1 MRVSW
6 RGWLVAGGACAAM
19 LVPGKA
25 RAQGSPILPE
35 TRPIL
40 AGPVTFYPTIALRN
54 TGVDSNV
61 FNDTTGPRGDFT
73 YSVTPRLFV
82 VAPIANTRF
91 IGRALGTFTDFRT
104 YKDQRSFGGL
114 FDARYEATSPGFRPF
129 ASVGFADR
137 RERRGFEIDARV
149 RQRQTFASLGLDV
162 DVTAIT
168 ALTAWG
174 TRTTT
179 AWDRNERYLGVG
191 LADQLDYAATS
202 FAGGA
207 RFKVTPLTT
216 VTAAAEVEQDRF
228 QRSPLRDADSLRI
241 GPSVDFDS
249 SAAITG
255 HLRADYRSFSPLS
268 PTVAGYRGLTAFA
281 DIRYLF
287 RDRIEVKVDANR
299 DVDYSYDPIE
309 PYYLEVGGRLT
320 VTQRVIGPF
329 GVIGIAERWNV
340 HHQQVFGGPEFDG
353 RLDTT
358 TSAGAGLAIQ
368 KSKQVRFELVYQRTS
383 RRSSAPGWREY
394 ERQQIFA
401 SAIYGQ

>member
-1 MRVSW
+1 MRVFQ
-6 RGWLVAGGACAAM
+6 GWLTAGVVVGAMVAASE
-19 LVPGKA
+19 A

-40 AGPVTFYPTIALRN
+40 AGPVTFYPTIAIRDA
-54 TGVDSNV
+54 GQDSNV
-61 FNDTTGPRGDFT
+61 FNDTTGPRGDLT

-82 VAPIANTRF
+82 VAPIGHTRF

-114 FDARYEATSPGFRPF
+114 FDGRFEVMSPGFRPF

-162 DVTAIT
+162 DLTAIT
-168 ALTAWG
+168 AVTAWV

-179 AWDRNERYLGVG
+179 AWDRSEHYLGVG
-191 LADQLDYAATS
+191 LADQLDYSATT

-207 RFKVTPLTT
+207 RFRVTPLTT
-216 VTAAAEVEQDRF
+216 LIAAAEVQQDRF
-228 QRSPLRDADSLRI
+228 ERSPLRDADSLRI

-249 SAAITG
+249 SAEITG
-255 HLRADYRSFSPLS
+255 HIKVDYRSFRPLN
-268 PTVAGYRGLTAFA
+268 PTVAGYRGITAFA
-281 DIRYLF
+281 DLRYTF
-287 RDRIEVKVDANR
+287 RDLIEVKVDANR
-299 DVDYSYDPIE
+299 DVDYSYDPLE
-309 PYYLEVGGRLT
+309 PYYLEMGGRLT

-329 GVIGIAERWNV
+329 GVIFIGERWNI
-340 HHQQVFGGPEFDG
+340 HHQQVFVASSFDG

-358 TSAGAGLAIQ
+358 TAVGAGIAIQ

>member
-1 MRVSW
+1 MRVFR
-6 RGWLVAGGACAAM
+6 RGWLAAGAAFAAM
-19 LVPGKA
+19 LVAVEA

-40 AGPVTFYPTIALRN
+40 LGPVTFYPTIALRDA
-54 TGVDSNV
+54 GLDSNV
-61 FNDTTGPRGDFT
+61 FNDTTGQRGDFT
-73 YSVTPRLFV
+73 YSATPRLFV

-91 IGRALGTFTDFRT
+91 IGRALGTFTDYRT
-104 YKDQRSFGGL
+104 YKDQRSLSGL
-114 FDARYEATSPGFRPF
+114 FDARYEFVSPGFRPF

-162 DVTAIT
+162 DLTAIT
-168 ALTAWG
+168 ALTAWA

-191 LADQLDYAATS
+191 LADQLDYSATS
-202 FAGGA
+202 FSGGA
-207 RFKVTPLTT
+207 RFRVTPLTT
-216 VTAAAEVEQDRF
+216 VVVAAEVQQDRF
-228 QRSPLRDADSLRI
+228 EHSPLRDADSLRI

-255 HLRADYRSFSPLS
+255 HIKADYRSFRPRNSV
-268 PTVAGYRGLTAFA
+268 VAGYQGITALA
-281 DIRYLF
+281 DIRYIF
-287 RDRIEVKVDANR
+287 RNRVEVNVEANR
-299 DVDYSYDPIE
+299 DVDYSYDPLE
-309 PYYLEVGGRLT
+309 PYLLEAGGRLT

-329 GVIGIAERWNV
+329 GVIGIGEWRDI
-340 HHQQVFGGPEFDG
+340 HHQQVGGGPAFDG
-353 RLDTT
+353 RRDTT
-358 TSAGAGLAIQ
+358 TSVGAGLAIQ
-368 KSKQVRFELVYQRTS
+368 KSKQVRFELVYEQTS

-401 SAIYGQ
+401 SVIYGQ

>member
-1 MRVSW
+1 MRGLR
-6 RGWLVAGGACAAM
+6 RGWLAGSTAVAAM
-19 LVPGKA
+19 LIAGEA
-25 RAQGSPILPE
+25 RGQGSPILPE

-40 AGPVTFYPTIALRN
+40 AGPVTFYPTIALRSA
-54 TGVDSNV
+54 GLDSNV

-73 YSVTPRLFV
+73 YSVTPRLFI
-82 VAPIANTRF
+82 VAPMANTRF

-104 YKDQRSFGGL
+104 YKDQRSLSGL
-114 FDARYEATSPGFRPF
+114 FDGRYEVTSPGFRPF

-137 RERRGFEIDARV
+137 RERRGYEIDARV
-149 RQRQTFASLGLDV
+149 RQRQTFASGGLDA
-162 DVTAIT
+162 DITAIT
-168 ALTAWG
+168 ALTGWV

-191 LADQLDYAATS
+191 LADQLDYSSTR

-216 VTAAAEVEQDRF
+216 LTAAAEVQQDRF
-228 QRSPLRDADSLRI
+228 ARSPLRDADSWRV
-241 GPSVDFDS
+241 GPSVDFES

-255 HLRADYRSFSPLS
+255 HVRADYRSFKPLNS
-268 PTVAGYRGLTAFA
+268 TVPAYRSLTAFA
-281 DIRYLF
+281 DLRYVF
-287 RDRIEVKVDANR
+287 RDRIEVKLDANR
-299 DVDYSYDPIE
+299 DVDYSYDPLI

-329 GVIGIAERWNV
+329 GVIAIGERWNV
-340 HHQQVFGGPEFDG
+340 HHQLVGGGFSFDG
-353 RLDTT
+353 RIDTT
-358 TSAGAGLAIQ
+358 TSVGAGLAIQ

-394 ERQQIFA
+394 ERQQFFA

>member
-1 MRVSW
+1 MRVF
-6 RGWLVAGGACAAM
+6 GGGCLAAGAVFASLLIASEAG
-19 LVPGKA
+19 
-25 RAQGSPILPE
+25 AQGSPILPE

-40 AGPVTFYPTIALRN
+40 LGPATFYPTIALRN
-54 TGVDSNV
+54 AGLDSNV
-61 FNDTTGPRGDFT
+61 FNDTAGPRGDFT
-73 YSVTPRLFV
+73 YSVTPRLFI
-82 VAPIANTRF
+82 VAPMANTRF

-104 YKDQRSFGGL
+104 YKDQRSLSGL
-114 FDARYEATSPGFRPF
+114 FDGRYEVTSPGFRPF

-137 RERRGFEIDARV
+137 RERRGYEIDARV
-149 RQRQTFASLGLDV
+149 RQRQTFASGGLDA
-162 DVTAIT
+162 DLTAIT
-168 ALTAWG
+168 ALTGWV

-191 LADQLDYAATS
+191 LADQLDYSSTS

-216 VTAAAEVEQDRF
+216 ITAATEVQQDRF
-228 QRSPLRDADSLRI
+228 SRSPQRDVNSLRI

-255 HLRADYRSFSPLS
+255 HIRADYRSFKPLT
-268 PTVAGYRGLTAFA
+268 PTVPAYRSFTAFV
-281 DIRYLF
+281 DLRYLF
-287 RDRIEVKVDANR
+287 RDWIEVKLDANR
-299 DVDYSYDPIE
+299 DVDYSYDPLA
-309 PYYLEVGGRLT
+309 PYFLEVGGRVT

-329 GVIGIAERWNV
+329 GVIATGERWHI
-340 HHQQVFGGPEFDG
+340 HHQQVGGVLSFDG

-358 TSAGAGLAIQ
+358 TSVGAGLAIQ

-394 ERQQIFA
+394 ERQQLFA

>member
-1 MRVSW
+1 
-6 RGWLVAGGACAAM
+6 M
-19 LVPGKA
+19 LVPGTA

-54 TGVDSNV
+54 TGMDSNV

-114 FDARYEATSPGFRPF
+114 FDGRYEVTSPGFRPF

-149 RQRQTFASLGLDV
+149 RQRQTFASIGLDV

-168 ALTAWG
+168 ALTAWV

-191 LADQLDYAATS
+191 LADQLDYSATS
-202 FAGGA
+202 LAGGA

-216 VTAAAEVEQDRF
+216 VTAAAEVGQDRF
-228 QRSPLRDADSLRI
+228 QRSPLRDADSLRV

-255 HLRADYRSFSPLS
+255 HLRADYRSFRPLS
-268 PTVAGYRGLTAFA
+268 PTVAEYRGLTAFA

-287 RDRIEVKVDANR
+287 RDWIEVKVDANR
-299 DVDYSYDPIE
+299 DVDYSYDPLE
-309 PYYLEVGGRLT
+309 PYYLEMGGRLT
-320 VTQRVIGPF
+320 VTQRVVGPF
-329 GVIGIAERWNV
+329 GVIGIAERWNI

-358 TSAGAGLAIQ
+358 TSVGAGLAIQ
-368 KSKQVRFELVYQRTS
+368 KSKQVRFELVYQHTS

>member
-1 MRVSW
+1 
-6 RGWLVAGGACAAM
+6 
-19 LVPGKA
+19 
-25 RAQGSPILPE
+25 
-35 TRPIL
+35 
-40 AGPVTFYPTIALRN
+40 VTFYPTIALRN
-54 TGVDSNV
+54 TGMDSNV

-114 FDARYEATSPGFRPF
+114 FDGRYEVTSPGFRPF

-149 RQRQTFASLGLDV
+149 RQRQTFASIGLDV

-168 ALTAWG
+168 ALTAWV

-191 LADQLDYAATS
+191 LADQLDYSATS
-202 FAGGA
+202 LAGGA

-216 VTAAAEVEQDRF
+216 VTAAAEVGQDRF
-228 QRSPLRDADSLRI
+228 QRSPLRDADSLRV

-255 HLRADYRSFSPLS
+255 HLRADYRSFRPLS
-268 PTVAGYRGLTAFA
+268 PTVAEYRGLTAFA

-287 RDRIEVKVDANR
+287 RDWIEVKVDANR
-299 DVDYSYDPIE
+299 DVDYSYDPLE
-309 PYYLEVGGRLT
+309 PYYLEMGGRLT
-320 VTQRVIGPF
+320 VTQRVVGPF
-329 GVIGIAERWNV
+329 GVIGIAERWNI

-358 TSAGAGLAIQ
+358 TSVGAGLAIQ
-368 KSKQVRFELVYQRTS
+368 KSKQVRFELVYQHTS

>member
-1 MRVSW
+1 
-6 RGWLVAGGACAAM
+6 M

-114 FDARYEATSPGFRPF
+114 FDARYEVTSPGFRPF

-268 PTVAGYRGLTAFA
+268 STVAGYRGLTAFA